1 MNKLLYDMKY
11 MKEHKKKFQ
20 VDLNIDEYES
30 LDKTLKFLGVS
41 KVDFVR
47 SSKERLEKEMRSRDL
62 AFSELWTSLQKEK
75 EEK

>member
-1 MNKLLYDMKY
+1 MK
-11 MKEHKKKFQ
+11 KEHKKKFQ